1 VLVSSRHTIQ
11 ALFLLAA
18 CAFGLRAQTAPFSFG
33 HGAIALADFDG
44 DGQLDYAVAD
54 PRGQGN
60 LYRIDVHL
68 GAGGGGAILIAARA
82 KGGLHVAAVDVDGDH
97 DIDLVITTEY
107 AREPVGVWLNDG
119 SGGFSEA
126 DASSFPYI
134 WRDCRQSIEGASRQA
149 QQPVVVLSTGVGLV
163 HVEDGG
169 RLAPAPRILPKPSGF
184 SSNFSIARASTSLR
198 APPVA

>member
-11 ALFLLAA
+11 ALLLLAA
-18 CAFGLRAQTAPFSFG
+18 CAFGLPAQTAPFSFG

-54 PRGQGN
+54 PRGQDN

-68 GAGGGGAILIAARA
+68 GAGGGGAFLIAARTN
-82 KGGLHVAAVDVDGDH
+82 GGLRVSAVDVDGDH
-97 DIDLVITTEY
+97 DVDLVITTGY

-126 DASSFPYI
+126 DASLFPSI
-134 WRDCRQSIEGASRQA
+134 WRDCRQSIEGASRPA
-149 QQPVVVLSTGVGLV
+149 QQPVVVLSAGVGLV

-184 SSNFSIARASTSLR
+184 SSNFSIARGSTSLR